1 MTPEELY
8 DAIKDLQGEE
18 AIKTI
23 VEPFDKWIRE
33 KYTTLES
40 LNAHLTEYR
49 KLVRTIPLKEGNY
62 YLYETY
68 KGEKVEKHLFFKYA
82 PLTPEEYA
90 QLNAKSNSKKESR
103 LDNKT
108 LIEPQQ
114 YLVSL
119 GKLLTSEDYRE
130 LLVGIVGAT
139 GRRPCEVIFR
149 GEFNLIEESKLT
161 FPEDQPITHWLNF
174 SGQLKKR
181 RNTAKEYYA
190 IATLYPA
197 EFIAKSVKR
206 LRKMTEVGE
215 QIKAIKEELKPLIT
229 KLKAQNIKPEEF
241 DYQIALAEN
250 DLIDD
255 KFETITNR
263 VVQGQLSQVLEVRH
277 GKANIT
283 RSSLRAAYACLATAR
298 DCPTNK
304 NDLLW
309 ASRLLGH
316 KEEGGDLRA
325 LLTTAG
331 YFDYYLEKE
340 AAVPLL
346 DEPKAEATTAFRGYV
361 SDVNEVKGFQEKW
374 NITNQGETFRKIWE
388 LAKEAMAARERKLFE
403 KVEEIDIEE
412 EAIEMQAKEELL
424 AEVGQMIDDRLS
436 KALAALQQ
444 VPVSAIAPTLAAAQI
459 PVAAVSTPIPTPNP
473 TLDSNQDV
481 VKPIDPQK
489 PPVEKDWSAIATEKL
504 KGQKI
509 PGSAEEKIR
518 RAVKAIIDFN
528 DYVAPSNNDRWF
540 LGIRSIQDVSGCN
553 YAPIKKFLDDY
564 KTIVDD
570 HNSKYGLGNQHNKR
584 HTKKIGEIIV
594 NW

>member
-436 KALAALQQ
+436 RQLSQLEDRLSKELAALKS
-444 VPVSAIAPTLAAAQI
+444 VSM
-459 PVAAVSTPIPTPNP
+459 VIPTPAI
-473 TLDSNQDV
+473 TIDSNQEL
-481 VKPIDPQK
+481 VKPEVPQEQ
-489 PPVEKDWSAIATEKL
+489 PLQEQPVEKDWSAIATEKL

-518 RAVKAIIDFN
+518 RAVKAILDYN
-528 DYVAPSNNDRWF
+528 DYTATSNDMRWF
-540 LGIRSIQDVSGCN
+540 LGVRSIQDLSGCN
-553 YAPIKKFLDDY
+553 YAPIKKFLEDY
-564 KTIVDD
+564 KIMIDD
-570 HNSKYGLGNQHNKR
+570 HNTKYSLSNQHNKR